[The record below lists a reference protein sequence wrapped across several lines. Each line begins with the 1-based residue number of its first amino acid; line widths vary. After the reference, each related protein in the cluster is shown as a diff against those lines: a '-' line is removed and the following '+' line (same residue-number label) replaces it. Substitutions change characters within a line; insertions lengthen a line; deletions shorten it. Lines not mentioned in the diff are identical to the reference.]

1 MLEIAGNHH
10 ILTTILAPE
19 GGASIDAGAA
29 ELFSIPIQ
37 SQPGWRRIGLDTDVP
52 KLTDQIL
59 AVRRQDAQFE
69 HAYDY

>member
-1 MLEIAGNHH
+1 MLEIPGNHH

-19 GGASIDAGAA
+19 GASIDAGAA

-59 AVRRQDAQFE
+59 AVRRQDARLE